1 MEEYAE
7 EFGHGEFEGG
17 GVASDNDKWPP
28 TFIPTLSPSIIPSS
42 TPTHWNKKW
51 YGLNSVRVDIPPP
64 NADVVP
70 AKAPAMSTPP
80 GVQKSVGATS
90 FDPSYSP
97 STPPTLIPSYSPSI
111 PPSIPPSQT
120 PSILEHTDAP
130 VPTLKRTADGD
141 TMSTPILHLGI
152 LVANECQNSCVGCP
166 MFICVLQP
174 HCMYNVKRRCID
186 TSQPSSAPTRASLSF
201 EPYEDIYY
209 GSGHFED
216 EKMAGEEDM
225 RLKLIP
231 YVIIGACVLLILLG
245 CCLAIHWWRTQCPCR
260 ICGRVVDLY
269 KPPWERDI
277 EQLNEMLEDGPGF
290 NTSFVD
296 GSSPSPRCYG
306 SEGQEE
312 EGTAT
317 ATETGFDPLKL
328 SLSEK
333 EGNMGSSSNIL
344 LLGETTKSTP
354 RPALIIGTA
363 SLGDENFVEIVP
375 PSQRPVLPT
384 SVDKTPG
391 EPSPIASPAD
401 SPLAGPNNVDENGN
415 VWRMEPVDASEPS
428 EKLDENIRRLEVRY
442 ELLEKEVPVCE
453 SCSSTPE
460 LMLPPSD
467 NQSPLYQRTSLLHE
481 IDGSVA
487 SMSQMS
493 DMSSSNSESDYSY

>member
-277 EQLNEMLEDGPGF
+277 EQLNDMLEDGPGF

-317 ATETGFDPLKL
+317 
-328 SLSEK
+328 
-333 EGNMGSSSNIL
+333 
-344 LLGETTKSTP
+344 
-354 RPALIIGTA
+354 
-363 SLGDENFVEIVP
+363 LGDENFVEIVP

-384 SVDKTPG
+384 SVDETPG

-401 SPLAGPNNVDENGN
+401 SPLASPNHVGENCN
-415 VWRMEPVDASEPS
+415 VWRMQPVDASEPS
-428 EKLDENIRRLEVRY
+428 EKPNEIRRREVRY
-442 ELLEKEVPVCE
+442 ELLEKEVPDCE